1 MRVQYDCSPNDQIP
15 GALLR
20 GGSKVIR
27 KLPGPLQKIFARSGF
42 IGSIEGARISVADT
56 SYAVGRTDIEGL
68 EDKYLKEHLQKF

>member
-1 MRVQYDCSPNDQIP
+1 M
-15 GALLR
+15 
-20 GGSKVIR
+20 IR
-27 KLPGPLQKIFARSGF
+27 KLPGPLQKIFARSGV